1 MRYHPDHHFESCSS
15 YKKLGDIFLDF
26 FSLTQAGEITYT
38 NTNTPRVGEGIVEF
52 GSRLVTITSLA
63 SSKLGTNFQERHGVR
78 SGQARWRGVG
88 RQEDQAGRGGGKQ
101 VEVKIQVKI
110 QIKVEKNQIK
120 DEVQVQVVQT

>member
-1 MRYHPDHHFESCSS
+1 MLS
-15 YKKLGDIFLDF
+15 FLTF
-26 FSLTQAGEITYT
+26 FLTQAGEITYT

-52 GSRLVTITSLA
+52 GSRLVKIISLA
-63 SSKLGTNFQERHGVR
+63 SSKLGTNIQEGHGVR

-101 VEVKIQVKI
+101 VEVEVQVKI